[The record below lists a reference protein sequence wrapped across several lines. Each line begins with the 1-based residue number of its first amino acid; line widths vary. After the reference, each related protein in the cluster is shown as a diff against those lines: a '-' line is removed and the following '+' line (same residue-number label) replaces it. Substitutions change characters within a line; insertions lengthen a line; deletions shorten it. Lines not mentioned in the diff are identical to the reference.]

1 MRNRGAR
8 SGRVRALKRRRR
20 RACSCAL
27 GVERLVHHEARLE
40 FLLLVDNVHR
50 DAFADPRRLLVG
62 IGVWAL
68 TCARVPGLSALGED
82 DYALAAR
89 KAEANDRGVLLDVLG
104 AIVARVESERVLLR
118 HWSLRDAGEHL
129 DLSRRQQL
137 LSRRPCPGLG
147 LLLVLSGPC
156 FRRRLFLG
164 GLCSRYGLLALVR
177 GGSGSSGGGS
187 SGSSGG
193 GSSGSSGGGWC
204 CRSSWRGWLDETKRA
219 EQSAANIR
227 WQWDGVGKGVE
238 SVAGHCWTI
247 WSAREPRDRR
257 AAACDRISSGGVPA
271 MVV

>member
-8 SGRVRALKRRRR
+8 SGRVHALKRRRR

-68 TCARVPGLSALGED
+68 MCARVPGLSALGED

-177 GGSGSSGGGS
+177 GGSGSIGGG

-193 GSSGSSGGGWC
+193 RSSGSSGGGWC
-204 CRSSWRGWLDETKRA
+204 CPSCRSSWRGWLDETKRA

-227 WQWDGVGKGVE
+227 RQWDGVEKGRRDGKGVE

-247 WSAREPRDRR
+247 SECAR
-257 AAACDRISSGGVPA
+257 A
-271 MVV
+271 